1 MKNCRNKLKKNNWS
15 DADFA
20 KRLSRGGKLPGNL
33 ARNIGKSKPL
43 GKGLPIEDET
53 FLTNFH
59 ATGTD
64 EVVADKVAYMELKAF
79 VEDNAEFADWLRDSQ
94 NWEHEGQDENGA
106 TSVMPFR
113 SKFDNDC
120 CGGLIDGK

>member
-1 MKNCRNKLKKNNWS
+1 MKKNNWS

-43 GKGLPIEDET
+43 GKSADIDEET

-64 EVVADKVAYMELKAF
+64 EVVKDSVAYKELVDF
-79 VEDNAEFADWLRDSQ
+79 VEDNPEFADWLRDAS
-94 NWEHEGQDENGA
+94 NWEHEGQDENGKA
-106 TSVMPFR
+106 SVVPFR

-120 CGGLIDGK
+120 CGGLIDRK

>member
-1 MKNCRNKLKKNNWS
+1 MKNCRNKLKKRNWS

-20 KRLSRGGKLPGNL
+20 KRLTRGGKLPGNL
-33 ARNIGKSKPL
+33 SSSIGKAKPL
-43 GKGLPIEDET
+43 GKSLDEAET

-64 EVVADKVAYMELKAF
+64 EEVHDSVAYKELVSF
-79 VEDNAEFADWLRDSQ
+79 VEDNGEFAEYLRDSQ
-94 NWEHEGQDENGA
+94 NWEHEGEDENGA
-106 TSVMPFR
+106 MTTVPFR

-120 CGGLIDGK
+120 CGGLIEQK

>member
-1 MKNCRNKLKKNNWS
+1 MKNCKNKLKKNNWS

-20 KRLSRGGKLPGNL
+20 KRLARGGKLPGKL
-33 ARNIGKSKPL
+33 ARSIGKSKPL
-43 GKGLPIEDET
+43 GKSIEDDT

-64 EVVADKVAYMELKAF
+64 EIVDDKTAYGEFKAF
-79 VEDNAEFADWLRDSQ
+79 IEDNPDLADWLRDSQ
-94 NWEHEGQDENGA
+94 NWEHEGTDENGQV
-106 TSVMPFR
+106 SVIPFR

-120 CGGLIDGK
+120 CGGLIERK